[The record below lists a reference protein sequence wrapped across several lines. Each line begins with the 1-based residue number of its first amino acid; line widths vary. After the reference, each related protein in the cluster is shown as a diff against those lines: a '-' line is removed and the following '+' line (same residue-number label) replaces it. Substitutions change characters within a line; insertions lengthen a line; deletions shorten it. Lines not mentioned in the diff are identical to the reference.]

1 MEKYTIVAVDNYSD
15 EIIIKDVEITDEDL
29 LENDETVYEYL
40 GEIVAEF
47 QQGMLSTIVLNETQ
61 REILIKNFKIN

>member
-1 MEKYTIVAVDNYSD
+1 MKKFTVVAVDNYSD
-15 EIIIKDVEITDEDL
+15 EIIIKDVEITDEELLEDDDL
-29 LENDETVYEYL
+29 LYEEL

-61 REILIKNFKIN
+61 REVLIKNFKV

>member
-1 MEKYTIVAVDNYSD
+1 MEKFTIVAVDNYSD

-47 QQGMLSTIVLNETQ
+47 QQGSLSTIVLNETQ
-61 REILIKNFKIN
+61 REILIKNFKV